1 MSDEKFQLQENIRKL
16 ATKIIKHYR
25 GKGPECVKVKIE
37 NDIITIHINGILS
50 NLSEI
55 LVKEGAV
62 DIVKDYWRIMKPHLE
77 KQFLEEAYEVV
88 GKRFEYSWQI
98 RDLENNN
105 RTIIIFLKLI
115 NDGSIGKKNV

>member
-1 MSDEKFQLQENIRKL
+1 MSDEKFQSQENIRKL

-88 GKRFEYSWQI
+88 GKEFEYSWQI
-98 RDLENNN
+98 RDLEKDN

-115 NDGSIGKKNV
+115 NDGSIKKKNV

>member
-115 NDGSIGKKNV
+115 NDGSIEKKNV

>member
-37 NDIITIHINGILS
+37 NNIITIHISGILS

-115 NDGSIGKKNV
+115 NDGSIEKKNV

>member
-37 NDIITIHINGILS
+37 NDSITIHINGILS

-115 NDGSIGKKNV
+115 NDGSIEKKNV

>member
-77 KQFLEEAYEVV
+77 KQFLEEAYKVV

-115 NDGSIGKKNV
+115 NDGSIEKKNV

>member
-62 DIVKDYWRIMKPHLE
+62 DIVKDYWKIMKPHLE

-88 GKRFEYSWQI
+88 GKRFEYNWQI
-98 RDLENNN
+98 RDLESNN

-115 NDGSIGKKNV
+115 NDGSIKKKNV